1 MGVRIMNC
9 EICGKNEDER
19 NIQEQSGMNICL
31 SCDGR
36 YSDEELQNI
45 SNILNIK
52 PIKEIK

>member
-1 MGVRIMNC
+1 MNC

-36 YSDEELQNI
+36 YSDEELKNI
-45 SNILNIK
+45 ATILNIK
-52 PIKEIK
+52 PIKESGK

>member
-1 MGVRIMNC
+1 MNC